1 MDYIY
6 VKAFFIFETIFMKIY
21 VFCFQRKY
29 ALSPEE
35 MQLTLRELAR
45 FHAVSHHV
53 LQTYPGGMTAFAE
66 DYPFVEQGTIH
77 K

>member
-1 MDYIY
+1 MLYILETSSFNF
-6 VKAFFIFETIFMKIY
+6 VTIFMEHLSP
-21 VFCFQRKY
+21 FHRKY

-35 MQLTLRELAR
+35 MRLTLTELAR

-53 LQTYPGGMTAFAE
+53 LQTYPGGMTAFAK